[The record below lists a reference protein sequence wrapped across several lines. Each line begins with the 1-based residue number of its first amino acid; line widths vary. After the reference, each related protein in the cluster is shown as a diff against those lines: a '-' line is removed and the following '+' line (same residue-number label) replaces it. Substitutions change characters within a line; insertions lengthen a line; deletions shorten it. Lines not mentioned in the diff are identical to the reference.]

1 MAKQNKVHEPPF
13 HIVKR
18 PAIATWKAILIR
30 TIAILLSL
38 IVSSVVLIVLTKK
51 SPFEAMQLVYEASF
65 GKYKPELGT
74 GFFTQMFTGRKFWA
88 MLQELC
94 MLLVIALAV
103 TPAFKMKYW
112 NLGAQGQ
119 VLFGGL
125 CSVAVM
131 FNLNQGYWATH
142 KWLVLLLMLIAA
154 ILGGIIWAV
163 IPALFKARWNTN
175 ESLFTLMMNY
185 IAIQL
190 ISCMI
195 NVWNPSGSQVMGV
208 VNQNTQIGWMPSMI
222 FPESWGMSTS
232 AKNYFFNILIVL
244 ALTVIM
250 FVYLR
255 YSKHGY
261 ELSVVG
267 ESVNTANYIGINVK
281 KVIVRTL
288 VFSGLLCGISGFL
301 LVSGTDHSITTGLD
315 RGYGFTAIIVAW
327 LAKFNPLMM
336 VVTSFLIVFLDKGA
350 SDIAM
355 NMGFNESVG
364 EIITG
369 IIIFFIIGCEFF
381 INYRIAKTHREG

>member
-30 TIAILLSL
+30 TISILLSL

-142 KWLVLLLMLIAA
+142 KSLVLLLMLIAA

>member
-30 TIAILLSL
+30 TISILLSL

-175 ESLFTLMMNY
+175 
-185 IAIQL
+185 
-190 ISCMI
+190 
-195 NVWNPSGSQVMGV
+195 
-208 VNQNTQIGWMPSMI
+208 
-222 FPESWGMSTS
+222 
-232 AKNYFFNILIVL
+232 
-244 ALTVIM
+244 
-250 FVYLR
+250 
-255 YSKHGY
+255 
-261 ELSVVG
+261 
-267 ESVNTANYIGINVK
+267 
-281 KVIVRTL
+281 
-288 VFSGLLCGISGFL
+288 
-301 LVSGTDHSITTGLD
+301 
-315 RGYGFTAIIVAW
+315 
-327 LAKFNPLMM
+327 
-336 VVTSFLIVFLDKGA
+336 
-350 SDIAM
+350 
-355 NMGFNESVG
+355 
-364 EIITG
+364 
-369 IIIFFIIGCEFF
+369 
-381 INYRIAKTHREG
+381 

>member
-267 ESVNTANYIGINVK
+267 ESMNTANYIGINVK